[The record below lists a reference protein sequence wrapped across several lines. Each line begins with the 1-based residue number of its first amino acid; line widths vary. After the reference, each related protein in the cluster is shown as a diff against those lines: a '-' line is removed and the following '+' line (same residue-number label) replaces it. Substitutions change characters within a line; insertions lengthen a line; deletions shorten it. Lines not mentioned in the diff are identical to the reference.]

1 MAPSGGLVF
10 YLSPPHS
17 LEDVAANPLHAI
29 FYTAFMLSAC
39 ALFSKTWI
47 EVSGS
52 SANDVA
58 KQLKDQSYF
67 VQGHRD
73 SVTSLRKVRH
83 LSRPTVPALMA
94 CLCTGHLMAAAHQSG
109 SGRTVTPAS
118 ITPASMTPASI
129 TPASP
134 PAHQPTHAC
143 ACAPPHAHLNSVI
156 THLAEVVSNLTSRPL
171 C

>member
-1 MAPSGGLVF
+1 MGNYMAPSGGFVY

-17 LEDVAANPLHAI
+17 LEEVASDPLHALV
-29 FYTAFMLSAC
+29 YTAFMLTAC

-73 SVTSLRKVRH
+73 SVTSLRKVQRCDCR
-83 LSRPTVPALMA
+83 S
-94 CLCTGHLMAAAHQSG
+94 
-109 SGRTVTPAS
+109 
-118 ITPASMTPASI
+118 
-129 TPASP
+129 
-134 PAHQPTHAC
+134 C
-143 ACAPPHAHLNSVI
+143 A
-156 THLAEVVSNLTSRPL
+156 
-171 C
+171 

>member
-1 MAPSGGLVF
+1 MGNYMAPSGGLVF

-73 SVTSLRKVRH
+73 SVTSLRKVCGNSIHVFTQWNRWKE
-83 LSRPTVPALMA
+83 LKP
-94 CLCTGHLMAAAHQSG
+94 G
-109 SGRTVTPAS
+109 SGYIPVW
-118 ITPASMTPASI
+118 M
-129 TPASP
+129 
-134 PAHQPTHAC
+134 
-143 ACAPPHAHLNSVI
+143 
-156 THLAEVVSNLTSRPL
+156 
-171 C
+171 

>member
-29 FYTAFMLSAC
+29 FYTAFMLAAC

-73 SVTSLRKVRH
+73 SVTSLRKVRGRA
-83 LSRPTVPALMA
+83 SASWSCVPGGL
-94 CLCTGHLMAAAHQSG
+94 LGPHEHTGGVASG
-109 SGRTVTPAS
+109 SGPRLPSPHVLILLTV
-118 ITPASMTPASI
+118 
-129 TPASP
+129 
-134 PAHQPTHAC
+134 
-143 ACAPPHAHLNSVI
+143 
-156 THLAEVVSNLTSRPL
+156 L
-171 C
+171 CFQLMAVPCVLCGLLC

>member
-17 LEDVAANPLHAI
+17 LEDVAANPLHAV
-29 FYTAFMLSAC
+29 FYTAFMLTAC

-73 SVTSLRKVRH
+73 SVTSLRKVPCPRCAFPRCMCPRGCAMCARAPCM
-83 LSRPTVPALMA
+83 RPRVCATCARAPMHAPASLRNVRQGPMHAPWSPAA
-94 CLCTGHLMAAAHQSG
+94 CLSHSLLAPATLHVAARHSCRDCQL
-109 SGRTVTPAS
+109 R
-118 ITPASMTPASI
+118 
-129 TPASP
+129 
-134 PAHQPTHAC
+134 
-143 ACAPPHAHLNSVI
+143 
-156 THLAEVVSNLTSRPL
+156 
-171 C
+171 

>member
-1 MAPSGGLVF
+1 MAPSGGFVY

-17 LEDVAANPLHAI
+17 LEEVASDPLHALV
-29 FYTAFMLSAC
+29 YTAFMLTAC

-73 SVTSLRKVRH
+73 SVTSLRKVR
-83 LSRPTVPALMA
+83 LPYALGPYFSYRSS
-94 CLCTGHLMAAAHQSG
+94 CCVLLISG
-109 SGRTVTPAS
+109 LT
-118 ITPASMTPASI
+118 
-129 TPASP
+129 
-134 PAHQPTHAC
+134 Q
-143 ACAPPHAHLNSVI
+143 
-156 THLAEVVSNLTSRPL
+156 VS

>member
-1 MAPSGGLVF
+1 MAPSGGFVY

-17 LEDVAANPLHAI
+17 LEEVASDPLHALV
-29 FYTAFMLSAC
+29 YTAFMLTAC

-73 SVTSLRKVRH
+73 SVTSLRKV
-83 LSRPTVPALMA
+83 LLPQRPRT
-94 CLCTGHLMAAAHQSG
+94 T
-109 SGRTVTPAS
+109 RTVSRLLPLALVQWHSGAQRSTP
-118 ITPASMTPASI
+118 PRLGGVLVVLLL
-129 TPASP
+129 
-134 PAHQPTHAC
+134 C
-143 ACAPPHAHLNSVI
+143 ALFH
-156 THLAEVVSNLTSRPL
+156 E
-171 C
+171 

>member
-17 LEDVAANPLHAI
+17 LEDVAANPLHAV
-29 FYTAFMLSAC
+29 FYTAFMLTAC

-73 SVTSLRKVRH
+73 SVTSLRKVRASAPLC
-83 LSRPTVPALMA
+83 LSVCLPQPESRASLLHTPVRPLHWRGRAAPQQLVPG
-94 CLCTGHLMAAAHQSG
+94 CNT
-109 SGRTVTPAS
+109 TVTPAS
-118 ITPASMTPASI
+118 SASGWKFRL
-129 TPASP
+129 
-134 PAHQPTHAC
+134 QPSARHR
-143 ACAPPHAHLNSVI
+143 L
-156 THLAEVVSNLTSRPL
+156 
-171 C
+171 